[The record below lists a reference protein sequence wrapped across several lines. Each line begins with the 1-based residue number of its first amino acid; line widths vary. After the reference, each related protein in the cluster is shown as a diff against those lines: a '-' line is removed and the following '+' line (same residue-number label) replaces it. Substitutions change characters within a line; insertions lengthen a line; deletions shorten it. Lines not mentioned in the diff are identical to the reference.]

1 MHRRWQVMN
10 FDSDVLL
17 KKMLG
22 PNGIASLDVPTRS
35 GAVHGKVKPRG
46 SIPNLK
52 SWVIRQVHIWHGG
65 LAPSSPCV
73 TWDVKVCISSH
84 VQDLVV
90 GSWCPDLWSCSWSW
104 GWWVVLMAPIRASFF
119 TSETLILQARALWPA
134 DKYMLLICF
143 PKSIPEI
150 AISISGTPWNST
162 WQ

>member
-10 FDSDVLL
+10 FDSDLLL

-65 LAPSSPCV
+65 LDPSSPCV
-73 TWDVKVCISSH
+73 TSDVKVCISSH

-119 TSETLILQARALWPA
+119 YIRNIDSASQGTVTSWQVHVSN
-134 DKYMLLICF
+134 MLPQKHSRDCH
-143 PKSIPEI
+143 
-150 AISISGTPWNST
+150 
-162 WQ
+162 